1 MKHSKLAIA
10 ALVVSCIGAT
20 ISIVKFITYVM
31 TKKSEE
37 TDRILEP
44 DWDDLEEVEF
54 ETGEIYNQDEEEE
67 EENE

>member
-20 ISIVKFITYVM
+20 ISIIKFITCVM
-31 TKKSEE
+31 KMKSEE

-44 DWDDLEEVEF
+44 DYVDPEEF
-54 ETGEIYNQDEEEE
+54 EFEAGEIYNQDEEEAD
-67 EENE
+67 NE

>member
-1 MKHSKLAIA
+1 MKHSKLVIA

>member
-20 ISIVKFITYVM
+20 ISIIKFITYVM

-44 DWDDLEEVEF
+44 DWDDPEEVEF

-67 EENE
+67 ENE

>member
-20 ISIVKFITYVM
+20 ISIIKFITYVM

-44 DWDDLEEVEF
+44 DYVDPEEFDF
-54 ETGEIYNQDEEEE
+54 EAGEIYNQDEEEE
-67 EENE
+67 ENE

>member
-10 ALVVSCIGAT
+10 ALVVSCIGAA
-20 ISIVKFITYVM
+20 ISIAKFITCVM
-31 TKKSEE
+31 TMKSVE

-44 DWDDLEEVEF
+44 DWDDPEEVEF

-67 EENE
+67 AKDE

>member
-20 ISIVKFITYVM
+20 ISIIKFITYVM

-44 DWDDLEEVEF
+44 DWDDPEEVEF
-54 ETGEIYNQDEEEE
+54 EAGEIYNQDEEEE

>member
-20 ISIVKFITYVM
+20 ISIIKFITYVM

-44 DWDDLEEVEF
+44 DYVDPEEF
-54 ETGEIYNQDEEEE
+54 EFEAGEIYNQDEEEE

>member
-1 MKHSKLAIA
+1 MKNSKLAIA

-20 ISIVKFITYVM
+20 ISIVKFITYIM

-44 DWDDLEEVEF
+44 DWDDLEEVEL

>member
-20 ISIVKFITYVM
+20 ISIIKFITYVM

-44 DWDDLEEVEF
+44 DYVDPEESEF
-54 ETGEIYNQDEEEE
+54 EAGEIYNQDEEEE

>member
-20 ISIVKFITYVM
+20 ISIIKFITYVM
-31 TKKSEE
+31 KMKSEE

-44 DWDDLEEVEF
+44 DYVDPEEFDF
-54 ETGEIYNQDEEEE
+54 EAGEIYNQDEEEE
-67 EENE
+67 DENE

>member
-10 ALVVSCIGAT
+10 ALVASCIGST
-20 ISIVKFITYVM
+20 ISIIKFITYVM

-44 DWDDLEEVEF
+44 DWDDPEEVEF

>member
-20 ISIVKFITYVM
+20 ISIIKFITYVM

-44 DWDDLEEVEF
+44 DWDDQEEVEF

>member
-20 ISIVKFITYVM
+20 ISIIKFITYVM

-44 DWDDLEEVEF
+44 DYVDPEEVEF

-67 EENE
+67 ENE

>member
-20 ISIVKFITYVM
+20 ISIIKFITYVM

-44 DWDDLEEVEF
+44 DWDDPEEVEF